1 MRVSLALLDQFT
13 NRDISMERIK
23 QTRWGLIRASHIN
36 DAIHVDIDGEPHEEV
51 GALDQRF
58 IESFA
63 NIQAALLGAIRE
75 SEIELEHDDA
85 NWAAIE
91 SMYA

>member
-1 MRVSLALLDQFT
+1 
-13 NRDISMERIK
+13 MERIK
-23 QTRWGLIRASHIN
+23 QTRWGLIRASHKN
-36 DAIHVDIDGEPHEEV
+36 DAIHVDIDGEPHDEV

-58 IESFA
+58 IDLFP
-63 NIQAALLGAIRE
+63 NIQSALVGAIRE

-85 NWAAIE
+85 NWSAIE

>member
-1 MRVSLALLDQFT
+1 
-13 NRDISMERIK
+13 MEKTK

-36 DAIHVDIDGEPHEEV
+36 DAIHVDIDGEPHDEV

-58 IESFA
+58 IDLFP
-63 NIQAALLGAIRE
+63 NIQSALVGAIRE

-85 NWAAIE
+85 NWSAIE
-91 SMYA
+91 SMYG

>member
-1 MRVSLALLDQFT
+1 
-13 NRDISMERIK
+13 MEKTK

-36 DAIHVDIDGEPHEEV
+36 DSIHIDIDGEPHEEV

-58 IESFA
+58 IDQFA
-63 NIQAALLGAIRE
+63 DIQLALVGAIRE
-75 SEIELEHDDA
+75 SEIELENADA
-85 NWAAIE
+85 EWSAIE